1 MIDRSKLRARA
12 DLTAARYFAGF
23 SDWPTPVLIEGLETL
38 AYKMARDGDSRE
50 ATGLFILVADLS
62 QAKSEHST
70 SHKEGASPR
79 HAFECPNGCN
89 HD

>member
-1 MIDRSKLRARA
+1 MIDRSELRARA
-12 DLTAARYFAGF
+12 NLTAARYFADF
-23 SDWPTPVLIEGLETL
+23 SNWPTPVLIEKLETL
-38 AYKMARDGDSRE
+38 AYKLARDGDSRE

-70 SHKEGASPR
+70 SQKAVGSPH
-79 HAFECPNGCN
+79 HAFESRTGGN